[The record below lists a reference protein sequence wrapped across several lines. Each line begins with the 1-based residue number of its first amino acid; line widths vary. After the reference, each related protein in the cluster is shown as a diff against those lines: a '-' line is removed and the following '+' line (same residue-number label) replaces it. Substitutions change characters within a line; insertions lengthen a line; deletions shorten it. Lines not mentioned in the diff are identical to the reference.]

1 MNLPSQTAATI
12 HEFANDHRSGSAEL
26 ALRACGILGK
36 FAPDKA
42 RSPEALSFCKH
53 LAQALAAAQP
63 SMAAVLNVCNRWLAA
78 AERGEPP
85 KRAAPRIASELQQ
98 AHQAVAH
105 WAAGLILPGA
115 TVMTYSY
122 SSTVLAA
129 LLASWKKGCR
139 FRVLCAEGRPQME
152 GRALAERLAK
162 KGIPVELF
170 TDAAFFS
177 ALGTGDLVLVGCDA
191 IQSHWLVNKVGT
203 AALLSLARRARIP
216 SFVVADSFKFLPR
229 KLEKWFQIRPQAAGE
244 VWRARHKN
252 VTVHNLY
259 FEKVPLRDGARFVTE
274 EGIWPPG
281 AIRGLLQ
288 KVEVAAGFRQVP
300 DQHER

>member
-1 MNLPSQTAATI
+1 MSLARQAATAVR
-12 HEFANDHRSGSAEL
+12 EFASDHRSGSAEL
-26 ALRACGILGK
+26 ALQACGILEK
-36 FAPDKA
+36 FAPDKD
-42 RSPEALSFCKH
+42 RSPEAFGFRQH
-53 LAQALAAAQP
+53 LAQTLAAAQP

-98 AHQAVAH
+98 APQAVAH

-115 TVMTYSY
+115 TVLTYSY
-122 SSTVLAA
+122 SATVLAA
-129 LLASWKKGCR
+129 LLASWKRGCR
-139 FRVLCAEGRPQME
+139 FRVLCSEGRPLFE

-162 KGIPVELF
+162 KKIPVDLF

-177 ALGTGDLVLVGCDA
+177 ALETGDLVLVGCDA
-191 IQSHWLVNKVGT
+191 IQSRWLVNKVGT
-203 AALLSLARRARIP
+203 AALLGLARRARIP
-216 SFVVADSFKFLPR
+216 SYVIADSFKFLPP
-229 KLEKWFQIRPQAAGE
+229 KLEKWFQIRPQAARE

-259 FEKVPLRDGARFVTE
+259 FEKVPLRDGPRIITE

-300 DQHER
+300 NRQER